1 MGVADDF
8 DATLSR
14 ARALHQ
20 AGDVLRAEL
29 LYVELLRGDPGH
41 PGLLAALGAMALE
54 RGDGD
59 RALRFLTPLQA
70 QRPGDLRLALQVAGL
85 YWQAGEHR
93 MATGMLESSLRIADR
108 NDEEAPKAWLAL
120 GEMRFALGDTDT
132 AGRAWHRAIERA
144 RVRGWWVDPGQIPQA
159 LGPMIDRARRESQ
172 AARKRHLAAAV
183 DALRDEHGAAE
194 LRRVDRAIAAF
205 VGEGD
210 ARPQDPRQRPK
221 FFYFPD
227 LPSEPYLDPARVT
240 GANALNAAFDAIRAE
255 ALDLVEQG
263 VQLPGFVDVRPG
275 DRIENYLG
283 GDAAKP
289 AWDAFFFFRHGRRYD
304 EHHDRCPRTSEALSA
319 FDLFHLEGQAPEACF
334 SFLAPHTTIKPH
346 YGVSNVRLVM
356 HLPLVVPPD
365 CALNLI
371 GVGEHVWREG
381 ELMLFDDTFEH
392 EAWNRSDQVRI
403 VLLMDCWHPGLTAV
417 ERDAVGRMIRAAAEF
432 DANA

>member
-8 DATLSR
+8 DATFSR

-20 AGDVLRAEL
+20 AGDALRAEL
-29 LYVELLRGDPGH
+29 LYVELLRGVPDH
-41 PGLLAALGAMALE
+41 PGLLAALGALALD

-70 QRPGDLRLALQVAGL
+70 QRPGELRLALQVAGL
-85 YWQAGEHR
+85 FWQAGEHR
-93 MATGMLESSLRIADR
+93 AAIGMLESSLRIADR

-120 GEMRFALGDTDT
+120 GEMRFAHGDADA
-132 AGRAWHRAIERA
+132 AGRAWHRALDRA
-144 RVRGWWVDPGQIPQA
+144 RVRGWWVDPGQTPQA
-159 LGPMIDRARRESQ
+159 LVPMVDRARREAQ

-183 DALRDEHGAAE
+183 ESLRDEHGAAE

-227 LPSEPYLDPARVT
+227 LPSEPYLDPARVS
-240 GANALNAAFDAIRAE
+240 GAKALNAAFDAIRAE
-255 ALDLVEQG
+255 ALDLVAQG
-263 VQLPGFVDVRPG
+263 VKLPGFVDVKPG
-275 DRIENYLG
+275 DRIDNYLG

-304 EHHDRCPRTSEALSA
+304 EHHARCPSTSEALSA

-381 ELMLFDDTFEH
+381 ELMLFDDTYQH

-403 VLLMDCWHPGLTAV
+403 VLLMDCWHPDLTPV